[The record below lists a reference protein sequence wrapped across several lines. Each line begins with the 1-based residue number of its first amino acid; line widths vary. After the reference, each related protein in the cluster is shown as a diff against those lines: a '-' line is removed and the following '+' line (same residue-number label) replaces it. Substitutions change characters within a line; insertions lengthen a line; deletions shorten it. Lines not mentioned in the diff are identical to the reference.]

1 MKKKVLV
8 TGSNGFVGKNF
19 CAVLRCHEDV
29 ELYEYDLDKKAKEI
43 MGDNLKISAQN
54 SILNGGRCHIM
65 KL

>member
-1 MKKKVLV
+1 MKKVLV
-8 TGSNGFVGKNF
+8 TGSKGFVGRNL
-19 CAVLRCHEDV
+19 CSLLRRREDV